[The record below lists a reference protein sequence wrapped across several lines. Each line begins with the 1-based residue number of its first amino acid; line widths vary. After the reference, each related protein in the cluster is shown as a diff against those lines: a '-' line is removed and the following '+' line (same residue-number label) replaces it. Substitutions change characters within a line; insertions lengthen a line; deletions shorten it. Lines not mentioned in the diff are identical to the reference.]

1 MTKEIEVI
9 SGVVILFSVKN
20 GDFGR
25 KGNLGNTTTKG
36 ANPMWSF
43 VIKSDRLESG
53 RKIRVFFPTRR
64 DLATQRE
71 ARERVRDGN
80 CGRHKECH
88 HILGAQSPNMVARSS
103 TGKSRAD
110 QMEDD
115 NSISLSE
122 LHFFAA

>member
-1 MTKEIEVI
+1 
-9 SGVVILFSVKN
+9 
-20 GDFGR
+20 
-25 KGNLGNTTTKG
+25 
-36 ANPMWSF
+36 MWSF

-103 TGKSRAD
+103 AGKSRAD

-115 NSISLSE
+115 NSISLSK